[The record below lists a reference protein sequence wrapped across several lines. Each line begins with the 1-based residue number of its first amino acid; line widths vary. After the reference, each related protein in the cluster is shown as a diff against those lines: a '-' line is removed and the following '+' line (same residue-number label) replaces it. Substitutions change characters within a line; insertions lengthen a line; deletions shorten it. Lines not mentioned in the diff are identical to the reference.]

1 MNFGVIGP
9 GKMGKLFIRDLLNLG
24 AKLSYLKCSN
34 IYKTNKKIKEYKK
47 KNIFF
52 NNKLSLTDFLIIS
65 SKTSAHYSYINKF
78 YKQKN
83 LLIEKPFFYFKN
95 KSYQWH
101 LSKAKVFL
109 HSDKV
114 IDVNLSNYLLGEI
127 YKRQKFFNKY
137 KFKNFFFTFYTE
149 GDSTYKFIILDL
161 VPHFFSIIQ
170 ILTPC
175 KIIKIISKE
184 ITQFRCFI
192 VLKID
197 DYTCYLDLREKQKIK
212 KLSFGFDN
220 FILTRNQIMGK
231 KNTINNFL
239 INKHLNLKIKIPN
252 PLTEFV
258 NKFYN
263 NVKKNSNTL
272 KKKFIY
278 KNFKLTLKTFF

>member
-47 KNIFF
+47 KNILF
-52 NNKLSLTDFLIIS
+52 NNKLNLTDFLIIS
-65 SKTSAHYSYINKF
+65 CNTTAHYSYINKF

-197 DYTCYLDLREKQKIK
+197 DYTCYLD
-212 KLSFGFDN
+212 
-220 FILTRNQIMGK
+220 
-231 KNTINNFL
+231 
-239 INKHLNLKIKIPN
+239 
-252 PLTEFV
+252 
-258 NKFYN
+258 
-263 NVKKNSNTL
+263 
-272 KKKFIY
+272 
-278 KNFKLTLKTFF
+278 